1 MHSAVEIMLEKYNC
15 TRVEEYR
22 NALREIIQEIALSG
36 LYRAGF
42 FDRAAFYG
50 GTALRIFYGLRRFSE
65 DLDFSLLV
73 PDPDFD
79 LQDYCK
85 YVQEELGAFGFEAQV
100 SKKQKSVS
108 SNIESAFIKAGT
120 LIHLLQITAITPP
133 VTGVS
138 NQDLFKIKIEVDKMP
153 PPAADYEFKYTLNPI
168 PFYVRLFT
176 PPSLFAGKVHALL
189 CRPWGGSR
197 TKGRHLYDYVWYLTR
212 STSLNIQHLEQRM
225 RQTGHWQE
233 NHPLEIE
240 KVKKLLTDFFVRVD
254 YRQAKK
260 DVLPFIKE
268 EDELSIWSQ
277 DFFTAITKDKLASA

>member
-1 MHSAVEIMLEKYNC
+1 MHSAVEIMLDKYNC
-15 TRVEEYR
+15 TQIDEYR
-22 NALREIIQEIALSG
+22 SALHEIIQEIAWSG

-50 GTALRIFYGLRRFSE
+50 GTALRIFHGLRRFSE
-65 DLDFSLLV
+65 DLDFSLLA

-79 LQDYCK
+79 IQTYCN
-85 YVQEELGAFGFEAQV
+85 YVQEELGAFGFKVRV

-108 SNIESAFIKAGT
+108 SHIESAFIKAGT

-133 VTGVS
+133 VVGVS
-138 NQDLFKIKIEVDKMP
+138 EQELFKIKMEVDKMP
-153 PPAADYEFKYTLNPI
+153 PPFADYEFKYTLNPI

-189 CRPWGGSR
+189 CRSWGGGR
-197 TKGRHLYDYVWYLTR
+197 TKGRDLYDYVWYLAR

-233 NHPLEIE
+233 NHPLAIE
-240 KVKKLLTDFFVRVD
+240 EVKQLLAEFFKRID
-254 YRQAKK
+254 YRQAKT

-268 EDELSIWSQ
+268 VDEVSIWSA
-277 DFFTAITKDKLASA
+277 DFFTTITIDKLRSE